1 MQKEKSKDK
10 KENLIKKITHRFN
23 KKNNNKNQK
32 SKKRTNI
39 TEKIKKKITFKEE
52 KENNY
57 SFKDVMI
64 IMFFSLGLGFI
75 TCLSFVKIFSNGRDY
90 IALSK
95 DLEKLVDTYYA
106 IKDNYYGNL
115 DKKLLVDSAIE
126 GMINAVGDS
135 YTIYTDKD
143 DTTSFVQTVSGI
155 YDGIGCTV
163 AVDLNK
169 NIIVVD
175 IFKDSPAEKSGLKVN
190 DIILKIDDNDFQDK
204 TSTDMSNYI
213 TNSKNKEVKLLVKR
227 NDEEKEII
235 VKREKIEI
243 PYVDGEIITKDNNK
257 IAYINISL
265 FSQTSNEQFKKVLI
279 DLEKEDIKGLII
291 DVRGNSGGYLSS
303 VTDIASM
310 FLKKGDILYQ
320 LQDEKGTT
328 AKKDTTKEKRDYKV
342 AVLVNKGSASASE
355 ILASIIKESYKGYVV
370 GTNTYGKGTVQ
381 QTTKLPDGSMIKYT
395 TQNWLTPEGNWINE
409 IGVTP
414 TDIVELDENYLNNPT
429 RENDTQLN
437 KAIELIL
444 K

>member
-10 KENLIKKITHRFN
+10 KENLIKKITYKFN

-115 DKKLLVDSAIE
+115 DKELLVDSAIE

-175 IFKDSPAEKSGLKVN
+175 IFKDSPAEKAGLKVN

-235 VKREKIEI
+235 VKRKKNRN
-243 PYVDGEIITKDNNK
+243 TLCRWRNNH
-257 IAYINISL
+257 
-265 FSQTSNEQFKKVLI
+265 
-279 DLEKEDIKGLII
+279 
-291 DVRGNSGGYLSS
+291 
-303 VTDIASM
+303 
-310 FLKKGDILYQ
+310 
-320 LQDEKGTT
+320 
-328 AKKDTTKEKRDYKV
+328 
-342 AVLVNKGSASASE
+342 
-355 ILASIIKESYKGYVV
+355 
-370 GTNTYGKGTVQ
+370 
-381 QTTKLPDGSMIKYT
+381 
-395 TQNWLTPEGNWINE
+395 
-409 IGVTP
+409 
-414 TDIVELDENYLNNPT
+414 
-429 RENDTQLN
+429 
-437 KAIELIL
+437 
-444 K
+444 

>member
-10 KENLIKKITHRFN
+10 KENLIKKITHKFN

-115 DKKLLVDSAIE
+115 DKELLVDSAIE

-190 DIILKIDDNDFQDK
+190 DIILKIDDNDFRDK
-204 TSTDMSNYI
+204 TS
-213 TNSKNKEVKLLVKR
+213 
-227 NDEEKEII
+227 
-235 VKREKIEI
+235 IEI
-243 PYVDGEIITKDNNK
+243 PYVDGEIITKDDNK

-265 FSQTSNEQFKKVLI
+265 FSQTSNEQFKKVLT

-328 AKKDTTKEKRDYKV
+328 VKKDTTKEKRDYKV

-414 TDIVELDENYLNNPT
+414 TDIVELDETYLNNPT